1 MANHF
6 YYKWRISALYNLYNT
21 NIPFLVCLMYAHVY
35 NKLKTYTCRYIRHLY
50 THIIMEILQQS
61 ALPSFQQLHSLV
73 FIEQLKTIIIWFSS
87 PPTSQMPPQ
96 LLYNDNLKEITLSS
110 YTVSQLFK
118 IMTHNKIFYSFNFGK
133 DKQFNSSLCF
143 RFLKQFNFPSG
154 ECNYLVLQLWELMLA
169 NLSQTPFQCHL
180 RRVKT

>member
-1 MANHF
+1 MVLPPPH
-6 YYKWRISALYNLYNT
+6 ISNA
-21 NIPFLVCLMYAHVY
+21 
-35 NKLKTYTCRYIRHLY
+35 
-50 THIIMEILQQS
+50 
-61 ALPSFQQLHSLV
+61 
-73 FIEQLKTIIIWFSS
+73 
-87 PPTSQMPPQ
+87 TS
-96 LLYNDNLKEITLSS
+96 LLYHDNLKEITLSS

-118 IMTHNKIFYSFNFGK
+118 IMTHNKLFYSFNFGK

>member
-1 MANHF
+1 MV
-6 YYKWRISALYNLYNT
+6 L
-21 NIPFLVCLMYAHVY
+21 
-35 NKLKTYTCRYIRHLY
+35 
-50 THIIMEILQQS
+50 
-61 ALPSFQQLHSLV
+61 
-73 FIEQLKTIIIWFSS
+73 S
-87 PPTSQMPPQ
+87 PHPTSQMPPQ
-96 LLYNDNLKEITLSS
+96 LLYHDNLKEITLSS

-143 RFLKQFNFPSG
+143 RFLKQLNFPSG